1 MPGPLIRSPELSSP
15 QEEQRRG
22 KERRGTLESPR
33 ARGKAELRK
42 EEQTDLSVQSPE
54 NTGSQPETPASVRT
68 FGARRKKKK
77 THQFYCLLDYIEKYE
92 NLH

>member
-1 MPGPLIRSPELSSP
+1 MPGQPIRSPLLSSP

-22 KERRGTLESPR
+22 AERRGTLESPR

-54 NTGSQPETPASVRT
+54 NTGSQPETRALGHS
-68 FGARRKKKK
+68 AREEKKKS
-77 THQFYCLLDYIEKYE
+77 HQFYCLLDYIEKYE